1 MRKLVVKI
9 DPDLSDLIPGFMAR
23 KHQDVEA
30 MRAAAYHS
38 DYATLGSLGHKIKG
52 EGGSYGL
59 DEITSIG
66 EQLEAAARK
75 LDTAECLL
83 LADRLSE
90 YLNTVEI
97 VFE

>member
-1 MRKLVVKI
+1 MSKLVVKI

-30 MRAAAYHS
+30 IRAAAYTS
-38 DYATLGSLGHKIKG
+38 DYATLGDLGHKIKG

-59 DEITSIG
+59 AEISQIG

-75 LDTAECLL
+75 QDAVECLS

>member
-1 MRKLVVKI
+1 MSKLIVKV

-30 MRAAAYHS
+30 IRAAVISA
-38 DYATLGSLGHKIKG
+38 DYAGLSNLGHKIKG

-59 DEITSIG
+59 DRISAIG
-66 EQLEAAARK
+66 EELEAAAQRQ
-75 LDTAECLL
+75 DATACQD
-83 LADRLSE
+83 LADRLAE

>member
-1 MRKLVVKI
+1 MSKLIVKI
-9 DPDLSDLIPGFMAR
+9 DPDLSDLIPGFLAR

-30 MRAAAYHS
+30 IRTSAKHR
-38 DYATLGSLGHKIKG
+38 DYAAIGNLGHKIKG

-59 DEITSIG
+59 DEISQIG
-66 EQLEAAARK
+66 EQLETAARK
-75 LDTAECLL
+75 LDTAECLS
-83 LADRLSE
+83 LADCLSE